1 MVEHLRERSAR
12 LEHVASLN
20 RGIAYRSMFEELLL
34 TFLDLAPRRDRTGTR
49 DGRRAEMIRALDY
62 RASYFQITDW
72 RKDRRAAPQWARE
85 LLETKLAKRHATI
98 ARLLKSKTAGD

>member
-1 MVEHLRERSAR
+1 
-12 LEHVASLN
+12 
-20 RGIAYRSMFEELLL
+20 
-34 TFLDLAPRRDRTGTR
+34 
-49 DGRRAEMIRALDY
+49 MIRALDY